1 MMGLATALLF
11 TLYSNNDRLK
21 GSALP
26 TWLTGQHNDPLA
38 WLTILNIIWLVDL
51 TSWLWNNWLI
61 QQTTST
67 AWLLASLFNCSPDT
81 MAKNSLTDL
90 FSTSIKNLW
99 LVTDWQTDWRNHL
112 PVNLHWFDIL
122 TIIDQPKYLMDS
134 RLTDTFTDWLTSWL
148 HLVNW
153 LDLTWL
159 TAWLTDLIAWLS
171 DLTHSLTHSLAWLS
185 DWLTDGQTDKT
196 SWPNPL
202 TGYKQRCKW
211 PDWLNGRLVSLSD
224 RFDQQTDL
232 TVAGSDWL
240 IDKNHGPAGQMTCLT
255 NQYGWLTDRPADQMT
270 CLND

>member
-153 LDLTWL
+153 LDLTDC
-159 TAWLTDLIAWLS
+159 LTDRPNCMAEWP
-171 DLTHSLTHSLAWLS
+171 DSLTHSLACMAE
-185 DWLTDGQTDKT
+185 WLTIKG
-196 SWPNPL
+196 L
-202 TGYKQRCKW
+202 TGR
-211 PDWLNGRLVSLSD
+211 
-224 RFDQQTDL
+224 
-232 TVAGSDWL
+232 
-240 IDKNHGPAGQMTCLT
+240 
-255 NQYGWLTDRPADQMT
+255 
-270 CLND
+270 